1 MKDAIVFVISHPDD
15 EMISCGGFLIS
26 FANSDKHD
34 IYCILVTDN
43 YKDKVLSNYRYN
55 VFSSIMKELN
65 IKYLNLGN
73 TAYSFKHSDLP
84 NLYEELNISLGFD
97 YTNYNRVF
105 VITHHPNDFNIDHSE
120 VSKSTILSFRSIPS
134 SIFFIDTYSSEPIY
148 SFKAN
153 YQFYFDKDIFNKK
166 VHYIDLYLAISNSH
180 SVVYDRNRISSFDL
194 LNKSNITYPDK
205 PYTEKFEVYR
215 LT

>member
-1 MKDAIVFVISHPDD
+1 MKDAIVFVIAHPDD
-15 EMISCGGFLIS
+15 EIISCGGFLIS
-26 FANSDKHD
+26 SANSDKYD

-134 SIFFIDTYSSEPIY
+134 SIYFMDTYSTEPIY
-148 SFKAN
+148 SFRQN
-153 YQFYFDKDIFNKK
+153 YQFYFDKETFDKK
-166 VHYIDLYLAISNSH
+166 IHYINLYSAINNLYSI
-180 SVVYDRNRISSFDL
+180 VYDRNRILSFDS
-194 LNKSNITYPDK
+194 LNRSNISYADK
-205 PYTEKFEVYR
+205 PFTEKFEVYR